1 MSRLVEEEQDW
12 MPCGFEI
19 NFPALLEKA
28 KDLDLD
34 IPYDDPVLEE
44 IYAKR
49 NLKLSK
55 IPLDVLHAI
64 PTTLLFSVEGM
75 VDLPLDWETLLR
87 LRCPDGSFHSS
98 PAATAAALSHTGD
111 KECHAFLDRLI
122 QKFEG
127 GEAVTTHFR
136 HIGGPCY
143 STENLEELID
153 LVSFDDVS
161 GGLREA
167 WKQWLMAWTAKESH
181 GSVDG
186 DTALLFV
193 RTIEIC
199 SGRIVSAEQKLNL
212 WHYSQLEQL
221 TSSICHKLA
230 TIGLSQNEASME
242 NTEDLHRQVDLEM
255 QELSW
260 RVHQGCHGIN
270 RETRQT
276 FLNVVKSF
284 Y

>member
-1 MSRLVEEEQDW
+1 MQNV
-12 MPCGFEI
+12 C
-19 NFPALLEKA
+19 
-28 KDLDLD
+28 
-34 IPYDDPVLEE
+34 
-44 IYAKR
+44 
-49 NLKLSK
+49 
-55 IPLDVLHAI
+55 AI
-64 PTTLLFSVEGM
+64 HC
-75 VDLPLDWETLLR
+75 R
-87 LRCPDGSFHSS
+87 
-98 PAATAAALSHTGD
+98 
-111 KECHAFLDRLI
+111 
-122 QKFEG
+122 
-127 GEAVTTHFR
+127 
-136 HIGGPCY
+136 GPCY

-284 Y
+284 YYSAHCSPETVDSHIAKVIFQDVI